1 LQRFEAIRA
10 WQTEGVSL
18 LVYVNAHEATVD
30 LDPDRRAVFALTI
43 TDNLLYI
50 QPRSDIGDIALP
62 LTTLL
67 RALVAD
73 DIVGRQRG
81 LRRYG
86 PHHHEHHL
94 QVARTATWKRISFPS
109 WAGLEI
115 GAASELPPAHL
126 PDGLFSQ
133 GLFSQGL
140 FRNVTN
146 IVRYKI

>member
-1 LQRFEAIRA
+1 MQRFEAIRA
-10 WQTEGVSL
+10 WQTEGVNL
-18 LVYVNAHEATVD
+18 LVDVNAHEATVD

-43 TDNLLYI
+43 TDNLLHI
-50 QPRSDIGDIALP
+50 QPRSDIGEIALP

-86 PHHHEHHL
+86 PHHHECHL
-94 QVARTATWKRISFPS
+94 DVARTAICKRISFPS

-115 GAASELPPAHL
+115 GGS
-126 PDGLFSQ
+126 F
-133 GLFSQGL
+133 
-140 FRNVTN
+140 
-146 IVRYKI
+146 